1 MGFLLLHTGRRP
13 THFARC
19 CQDCMSGTNLRLA
32 CALRIAGFN
41 VGWALQE
48 CTPACCFARLCTSAL
63 SNTHFCRVPDS
74 CPTPQARLPRLTGPC
89 KPLFAKCSCIYGKV
103 AGLPDFQPCFGIMDT
118 RCVPV
123 SIARNS
129 LIAVQIFALGITA
142 VAVMLR
148 TISSGLHT
156 NCADA
161 QVLQSYC
168 MICNLSPLR
177 RRVALIPL

>member
-1 MGFLLLHTGRRP
+1 MVIGRGGGFGRWEIESLLATERHVCVRAFNGHRPPPASRKDGETQIAHGAYSRLASLMGFLLLHMGRRP

-89 KPLFAKCSCIYGKV
+89 EPLFAKCSFIYGKV
-103 AGLPDFQPCFGIMDT
+103 AGLPDCQP
-118 RCVPV
+118 
-123 SIARNS
+123 
-129 LIAVQIFALGITA
+129 
-142 VAVMLR
+142 
-148 TISSGLHT
+148 
-156 NCADA
+156 
-161 QVLQSYC
+161 
-168 MICNLSPLR
+168 
-177 RRVALIPL
+177 